1 MIAKCDVCRTRHD
14 SSCMRWFY
22 GCIMCLECFQMRQAM
37 KEEERREAESLA
49 LDPARKAERD
59 MTIRFMRAFFTSPSI
74 SAAAANKLADAIER
88 LEHHK

>member
-1 MIAKCDVCRTRHD
+1 M
-14 SSCMRWFY
+14 
-22 GCIMCLECFQMRQAM
+22 
-37 KEEERREAESLA
+37 A